1 MQMEPAKS
9 LNELNKKAWYRLVKA
24 AFIVS
29 FLIAQI
35 VGFYTV
41 RSRTEGEVIA
51 PISFK
56 LIGRLAKEEMPDYEG
71 MTDEQ
76 AGREV
81 YQKGPSLWSDYAEK
95 YREKYVIDPVEWYRQ
110 YSGVQRA
117 EFYAI
122 AFLAISLFFE
132 IVRRAFYY
140 VIFGKVLPPK
150 KRRKRRTK
158 RSIPAE

>member
-1 MQMEPAKS
+1 MELAKS
-9 LNELNKKAWYRLVKA
+9 LNELNKKAWYRVLKA
-24 AFIVS
+24 VFIVS
-29 FLIAQI
+29 FLTAQI
-35 VGFYTV
+35 VGFHLV

-56 LIGRLAKEEMPDYEG
+56 LIGRLVKEEMTAYGG

-76 AGREV
+76 AGRAV
-81 YQKGPSLWSDYAEK
+81 YQKGSSLWSGYVAK
-95 YREKYVIDPVEWYRQ
+95 YEEKYVIDPIAWYRQ
-110 YSGVQRA
+110 YSEIQRA
-117 EFYAI
+117 EFCAV

-140 VIFGKVLPPK
+140 VIFGKVFPPK